1 MKSGILAVLLLFF
14 AAMAG
19 NLHAQETANIDATAN
34 VVSAFSV
41 FGIDN
46 LEFGTVTAGTSTSI
60 EPADNQAGR
69 FVIDT
74 GDENVTFTFT
84 LPTELVGISGVALDA
99 GATMPISF
107 GANDGVYNTENDPS
121 TGDIF
126 NPVDGVTSPV
136 SGGPEQQLNVFLG
149 GTVDPPANQES
160 GNYSGEITISVEQN
174 L

>member
-1 MKSGILAVLLLFF
+1 MLLF
-14 AAMAG
+14 AVTVA
-19 NLHAQETANIDATAN
+19 NVHAQETADIEATAN

-41 FGIDN
+41 FGVDN

-60 EPADNQAGR
+60 EPSDNQAGR

-107 GANDGVYNTENDPS
+107 GANDGIYNTENDPA
-121 TGDIF
+121 TGDMF
-126 NPVDGVTSPV
+126 SPVDGVTTPV
-136 SGGPEQQLNVFLG
+136 SGGAEQQLNVFLG
-149 GTVDPPANQES
+149 GTVDPPSNQES
-160 GNYSGEITISVEQN
+160 GSYSGEIVITVEQDV
-174 L
+174 